1 MTTPMLATTSLL
13 IRRCALAAA
22 TALVIALAVQTPAQA
37 QKVALFVNGEP
48 ITTYDIEQR
57 SKFMQ
62 LANHKVPAR
71 HEVVD
76 ELIDEKLKLQVAKR
90 YQLEVTDKEVD
101 AAFGDMAKRMRMSSE
116 QLGQVLANG
125 GTSAG
130 TLKSR
135 LKSDLAWQQIV
146 RGKFQSSLQIREK
159 DVLEAME
166 TGNKKSDAST
176 AGPAAGYEYTLR
188 PILFVV
194 PRNSAASVVE
204 ARTREAE
211 ALRARFQNCDEGIP
225 YARAIKD
232 VAVRDTIRK
241 NSADL
246 PQALR
251 DILDKTPTGKLTA
264 PEVTQH
270 GVEVFALCGK
280 HEASAENAPGRRE
293 MRDQMFA
300 QQFQSKAKR
309 YLQEL
314 RRGAMI
320 ERFE

>member
-1 MTTPMLATTSLL
+1 
-13 IRRCALAAA
+13 LAAA
-22 TALVIALAVQTPAQA
+22 TGLVIALAAQTPAQA
-37 QKVALFVNGEP
+37 QKVALFVNGDP

-57 SKFMQ
+57 SKFIQ
-62 LANHKVPAR
+62 LANHKVPSR
-71 HEVVD
+71 QEVVD

-90 YQLEVTDKEVD
+90 YQLEVPDKEVD
-101 AAFGDMAKRMRMSSE
+101 SAFGDMAKRMRINSH
-116 QLGQVLANG
+116 QLGQILANSG
-125 GTSAG
+125 SSAG

-135 LKSDLAWQQIV
+135 LKADLAWQQIV

-166 TGNKKSDAST
+166 TSKKSDAST
-176 AGPAAGYEYTLR
+176 AGAAAAYEYTLR

-194 PRNSAASVVE
+194 PRNSAAGVVE

-211 ALRARFQNCDEGIP
+211 ALRTRFQNCDEGIP
-225 YARAIKD
+225 YARAIKE
-232 VAVRDTIRK
+232 VAVRDSIRK
-241 NSADL
+241 NSGDL

-251 DILDKTPTGKLTA
+251 DILDKTPVGKLTA

-280 HEASAENAPGRRE
+280 HEASADNAPGRRE

-300 QQFQSKAKR
+300 QQFQSKAKH